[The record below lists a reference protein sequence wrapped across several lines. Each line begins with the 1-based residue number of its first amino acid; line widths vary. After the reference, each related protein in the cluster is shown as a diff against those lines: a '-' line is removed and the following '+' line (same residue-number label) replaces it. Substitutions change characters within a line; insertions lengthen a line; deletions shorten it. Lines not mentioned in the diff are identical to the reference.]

1 MSSGYVKL
9 SGMVWTATEQD
20 VRNLLGDCNVSQVHF
35 IMNYQG
41 KPTGDG
47 LVKLTDKN
55 EVPKALAHNRQMIG
69 RRFVIIDESDEE
81 IFNYA
86 VSEGKYFPCFLTLY
100 LLFSSSYSQIEKFY
114 LNST

>member
-47 LVKLTDKN
+47 LVKLADKN
-55 EVPKALAHNRQMIG
+55 DVPKALAHNRQKIG
-69 RRFVIIDESDEE
+69 RRFVIIDETDEE

-86 VSEGKYFPCFLTLY
+86 VSEGKYRVFTNKCGMFQC
-100 LLFSSSYSQIEKFY
+100 S
-114 LNST
+114 